1 MSVNER
7 VFNAS
12 PQAVWDV
19 LSDGWLYP
27 LWVVGATRMREVD
40 DHWPAV
46 GSRLHH
52 SIGVWPAVIDDQTEV
67 LESEPLRRLALRAR
81 GWPMGEAKVV
91 LELEELG
98 TTTNVRIIE
107 DATAGPG
114 ALVPTPLRRPV
125 LEWRNAETLER
136 LALLVEGR
144 AHEGKT
150 QGG

>member
-7 VFNAS
+7 VVNAS

-40 DHWPAV
+40 DSWPQV
-46 GSRLHH
+46 GARLHH
-52 SIGVWPAVIDDQTEV
+52 SVGVWPAVIDDHTEV
-67 LESEPLRRLALRAR
+67 LEVEPLRRLALRAR

-107 DATAGPG
+107 DAVAGPG
-114 ALVPTPLRRPV
+114 ALVPAAIRHPMIKVRNVEALRR
-125 LEWRNAETLER
+125 
-136 LALLVEGR
+136 LAHLVEGR
-144 AHEGKT
+144 AHEGKA
-150 QGG
+150 

>member
-40 DHWPAV
+40 DSWPQA
-46 GSRLHH
+46 GSKLHH
-52 SIGVWPAVIDDQTEV
+52 SVGVWPAVIDDYTEV
-67 LESEPLRRLALRAR
+67 LEVEPLRRLALRAR

-98 TTTNVRIIE
+98 STTNVRIVE

-114 ALVPTPLRRPV
+114 RLVPAPV
-125 LEWRNAETLER
+125 RHAMIKVRNVEALAR
-136 LALLVEGR
+136 LAHLVEGR
-144 AHEGKT
+144 ASEGKI
-150 QGG
+150 